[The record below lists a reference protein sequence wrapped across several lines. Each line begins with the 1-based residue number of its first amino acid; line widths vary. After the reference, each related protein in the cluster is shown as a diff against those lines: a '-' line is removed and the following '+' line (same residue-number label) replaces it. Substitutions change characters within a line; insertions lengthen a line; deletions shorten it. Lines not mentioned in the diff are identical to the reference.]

1 MKIKTQKII
10 KEQTVDQING
20 YLEVMTKGFGFLR
33 DINNN
38 FQPGPG
44 DIFVPANVI
53 KKYNLKEGAY
63 IEGER
68 QAEDSGKENN
78 RIEKIINVNQ
88 IPLDQISKIETFKR
102 QVSVNPT
109 ERLTMT
115 IGKNDRLG
123 KALDLIVPIGKGQR
137 GLIVSPPKAGKTTI
151 LKHIAHAITRN
162 HPDVEVYILLVDE
175 RPEEVT
181 DFRRSVEKAKV
192 VASSADESVESH
204 LRITRLAMNS
214 AMGIAE
220 FGKDVVVLVDS
231 LTRMSRA
238 FNNATNSFS
247 KTLTGGLGANALD
260 LPRRFFGA
268 ARNIETGGSLT
279 ILATILVDTGSR
291 MDDII
296 FQEFKGTG
304 NMDLVLS
311 KLCAEQRI
319 WPAIN
324 INQSGTRKDD
334 LLLSDEEFR
343 YTTKIRRILTPVDE
357 VSAMTGLLNIIDK
370 DMNLE

>member
-1 MKIKTQKII
+1 M
-10 KEQTVDQING
+10 DQING
-20 YLEVMTKGFGFLR
+20 YLEMMAKGFGFLR

-53 KKYNLKEGAY
+53 KKYNLKEGAF

-68 QAEDSGKENN
+68 QNDDSGKENN

-115 IGKNDRLG
+115 LGENDRLG

-151 LKHIAHAITRN
+151 LKHLAHAITRN
-162 HPDVEVYILLVDE
+162 HPDIEVYILLVDE

-192 VASSADESVESH
+192 VSSSADESVESH

-214 AMGIAE
+214 AMGLAE
-220 FGKDVVVLVDS
+220 FGRDVVVLVDS

-334 LLLSDEEFR
+334 LLLTDEEFR
-343 YTTKIRRILTPVDE
+343 YTTKIRRILTPADE

-370 DMNLE
+370 DLDLE